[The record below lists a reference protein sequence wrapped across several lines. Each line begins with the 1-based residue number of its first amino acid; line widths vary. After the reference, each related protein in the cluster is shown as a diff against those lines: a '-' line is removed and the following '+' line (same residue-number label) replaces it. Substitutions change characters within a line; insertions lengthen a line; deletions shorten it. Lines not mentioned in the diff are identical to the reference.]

1 IMLPVILLLVGLSG
15 LTLPVQAAPVCKR
28 VKLLRNNSANVL
40 KGFSLTLTNIC
51 TLIMFNTSVEV
62 CDPNPCQNN
71 GVCEVLE
78 SGGFKCICKEPYI
91 GKKCQDER
99 NVCKKVKCGHGD
111 CVRTQEAPFYECKCR
126 PPYRAPTCKKASAC
140 DPSPCLNGGKCVKGR
155 TRASFTCKCAENYSG
170 RFCQVGPNDCY
181 EGNGESYI
189 GFVSQTVEEM
199 ECLPWNYYRIPFKE
213 FEGNESIGAHNYCRN
228 PDGDREPWCFVN
240 DKGNLRWDYCNV
252 KPCSEP
258 GTDFPSTFSLLYKCK
273 NRNICSSVCSI
284 KPSTAPA
291 KLQFSDCGKTQ
302 ASMIA
307 PRIFGGRKSLPA
319 AHPWQVSFQV
329 RSKGSNGSFSHNCGG
344 TLIDSCWVL
353 TAAHCIDE
361 NEEVSV
367 EMGGVNLEKD
377 DPAKQFLEVEKIIV
391 HENYTETPEALYNDI
406 ALLKLKAIN
415 GRCANETRSVRAA
428 CLPTD
433 SFPDETMCTISGYGT
448 TEKEYAVSPQLLD
461 AKVLLISQKRCM
473 SRNVY
478 GNRLDDSMMCAGYM
492 QGKTDSCQGDS
503 GGPLVCQKAET
514 HYIYGV
520 VSWGDSCGKKN
531 RPGIYARVTKF
542 IDWINEKMRAA

>member
-1 IMLPVILLLVGLSG
+1 MFPVILLLIGLSG
-15 LTLPVQAAPVCKR
+15 LTLPVQAAPG
-28 VKLLRNNSANVL
+28 LLDDVL
-40 KGFSLTLTNIC
+40 TFD
-51 TLIMFNTSVEV
+51 EV

-78 SGGFKCICKEPYI
+78 SGSFKCTCKEPYI
-91 GKKCQDER
+91 GKNCQDER

-111 CVRTQEAPFYECKCR
+111 CVRTLEAPFYECKCH
-126 PPYRAPTCKKASAC
+126 PPYGAPSCKKASAC

-155 TRASFTCKCAENYSG
+155 TRASFTCECPENYSG

-181 EGNGESYI
+181 EGNGESYR
-189 GFVSQTVEEM
+189 GFASETVEKL

-228 PDGDREPWCFVN
+228 PDGDREPWCFVK
-240 DKGNLRWDYCNV
+240 DKGDLRWDYCNV
-252 KPCSEP
+252 KPCSET
-258 GTDFPSTFSLLYKCK
+258 GTDFPSTVYLLYECK
-273 NRNICSSVCSI
+273 ERNIYILQPSLAICVNCNTVLI
-284 KPSTAPA
+284 FQNLTEPVKPSTAPA
-291 KLQFSDCGKTQ
+291 KLEFSDCGKTQ
-302 ASMIA
+302 VSMIA
-307 PRIFGGRKSLPA
+307 PRIFGGKKSRPE

-329 RSKGSNGSFSHNCGG
+329 RPKGSNAFFSHSCGG

-353 TAAHCIDE
+353 TAAHCINE
-361 NEEVSV
+361 NEEVRV

-377 DPAKQFLEVEKIIV
+377 NPTKQFLEVEKIIV
-391 HENYTETPEALYNDI
+391 HENYTETSEALYNDI
-406 ALLKLKAIN
+406 ALLKLKAVN

-433 SFPDETMCTISGYGT
+433 SFPDETVCTISGYGA
-448 TEKEYAVSPQLLD
+448 TEKEDAVSPHLLD

-478 GNRLDDSMMCAGYM
+478 GNRMDDSMMCAGYM

-503 GGPLVCQKAET
+503 GGPLVCQKDET

-520 VSWGDSCGKKN
+520 VSWGDRCGKKN

-542 IDWINEKMRAA
+542 INWINEKMHSA

>member
-1 IMLPVILLLVGLSG
+1 MFPVILLLIGLSG
-15 LTLPVQAAPVCKR
+15 LTFPVQAAPG
-28 VKLLRNNSANVL
+28 LLDDV
-40 KGFSLTLTNIC
+40 LTLFDEIYDYAVNDPTEEISSAEINKTIDW
-51 TLIMFNTSVEV
+51 IFSFFDEPEV

-71 GVCEVLE
+71 GVCEVLK
-78 SGGFKCICKEPYI
+78 SGGFRCTCKEPYI

-99 NVCKKVKCGHGD
+99 NVCMKVNCGRGD
-111 CVRTQEAPFYECKCR
+111 CVRTLEAPFYECKCHM
-126 PPYRAPTCKKASAC
+126 PYKAPTCKKASAC

-155 TRASFTCKCAENYSG
+155 TRASFTCECPENYSG

-181 EGNGESYI
+181 EGNGESYR
-189 GFVSQTVEEM
+189 GYVSETVEEM

-228 PDGDREPWCFVN
+228 PDGDREPWCFVK
-240 DKGNLRWDYCNV
+240 DKGSLRWDYCNV

-258 GTDFPSTFSLLYKCK
+258 EP
-273 NRNICSSVCSI
+273 V
-284 KPSTAPA
+284 KPSTAPT
-291 KLQFSDCGKTQ
+291 KLEFSDCGKTQ

-307 PRIFGGRKSLPA
+307 PRIFGGRKSRPE

-329 RSKGSNGSFSHNCGG
+329 RPKGSKASFSHCCGG

-361 NEEVSV
+361 NEEVRV
-367 EMGGVNLEKD
+367 EMGGVNLEKAY
-377 DPAKQFLEVEKIIV
+377 PAKQFLEVEKIIV
-391 HENYTETPEALYNDI
+391 HENYTETSEALYNDI
-406 ALLKLKAIN
+406 ALLKLKAVN

-428 CLPTD
+428 CLPSD
-433 SFPDETMCTISGYGT
+433 SFPDETQCTISGYGA
-448 TEKEYAVSPQLLD
+448 TEKEHAVSPQLLD

-478 GNRLDDSMMCAGYM
+478 GNRMDDSMMCAGYM

-503 GGPLVCQKAET
+503 GGPLVCQKDET

-520 VSWGDSCGKKN
+520 VSWGDCCGKKN

-542 IDWINEKMRAA
+542 IDWINGKLQTA

>member
-1 IMLPVILLLVGLSG
+1 MVFDYASFTPEIMLPVILLLMGLSG
-15 LTLPVQAAPVCKR
+15 LTLPVQAAPG
-28 VKLLRNNSANVL
+28 LLDDI
-40 KGFSLTLTNIC
+40 LTLFDEIYDYTVNDTTEEISSAE
-51 TLIMFNTSVEV
+51 INESIDWIFSFFDEPEV

-99 NVCKKVKCGHGD
+99 NVCKKVNCGYGD
-111 CVRTQEAPFYECKCR
+111 CVRIQEAPFYECKCR
-126 PPYRAPTCKKASAC
+126 PPYMAPTCKKASAC

-155 TRASFTCKCAENYSG
+155 TRASFTCKCPENYSG

-189 GFVSQTVEEM
+189 GFVSQTVEEI

-213 FEGNESIGAHNYCRN
+213 FEGNETIGAHNYCRN
-228 PDGDREPWCFVN
+228 PDGDREPWCFLN
-240 DKGNLRWDYCNV
+240 DKGNLRWDYCNA

-258 GTDFPSTFSLLYKCK
+258 E
-273 NRNICSSVCSI
+273 SV

-291 KLQFSDCGKTQ
+291 KLHFSDCGKTQ

-307 PRIFGGRKSLPA
+307 PRIFGGKKSLPA

-329 RSKGSNGSFSHNCGG
+329 RPKGSKGSFSHNCGG

-361 NEEVSV
+361 NEEVRV

-391 HENYTETPEALYNDI
+391 HENYTETAEALYNDI

-433 SFPDETMCTISGYGT
+433 SFPDGTICTISGYGA
-448 TEKEYAVSPQLLD
+448 TEKEHAVSPQLLD
-461 AKVLLISQKRCM
+461 AKVLLISQKRCK

-503 GGPLVCQKAET
+503 GGPLVCQKDET

-542 IDWINEKMRAA
+542 IDWINEKMRAV

>member
-1 IMLPVILLLVGLSG
+1 MVFDYASFTPEIMLPVILLLMGLSG
-15 LTLPVQAAPVCKR
+15 LTLPVQAAPG
-28 VKLLRNNSANVL
+28 LLDDI
-40 KGFSLTLTNIC
+40 LTLFDEIYDYTVNDTTEEISSAE
-51 TLIMFNTSVEV
+51 INESIDWIFSFFDEPEV

-99 NVCKKVKCGHGD
+99 NVCKKVNCGYGD
-111 CVRTQEAPFYECKCR
+111 CVRIQEAPFYECKCR
-126 PPYRAPTCKKASAC
+126 PPYMAPTCKKASAC

-155 TRASFTCKCAENYSG
+155 TRASFTCKCPENYSG

-189 GFVSQTVEEM
+189 GFVSQTVEEI

-213 FEGNESIGAHNYCRN
+213 FEGNETIGAHNYCRN
-228 PDGDREPWCFVN
+228 PDGDREPWCFLN
-240 DKGNLRWDYCNV
+240 DKGNLRWDYCNA

-258 GTDFPSTFSLLYKCK
+258 EP
-273 NRNICSSVCSI
+273 V

-291 KLQFSDCGKTQ
+291 KLHFSDCGKTQ

-307 PRIFGGRKSLPA
+307 PRIFGGKKSLPA

-329 RSKGSNGSFSHNCGG
+329 RPKGSKGSFSHNCGG

-361 NEEVSV
+361 NEEVR
-367 EMGGVNLEKD
+367 
-377 DPAKQFLEVEKIIV
+377 VEKIIV
-391 HENYTETPEALYNDI
+391 HENYTETAEALYNDI

-433 SFPDETMCTISGYGT
+433 SFPDGTICTISGYGA
-448 TEKEYAVSPQLLD
+448 TEKEHAVSPQLLD
-461 AKVLLISQKRCM
+461 AKVLLISQKRCK

-503 GGPLVCQKAET
+503 GGPLVCQKDET

-542 IDWINEKMRAA
+542 IDWINEKMRAV